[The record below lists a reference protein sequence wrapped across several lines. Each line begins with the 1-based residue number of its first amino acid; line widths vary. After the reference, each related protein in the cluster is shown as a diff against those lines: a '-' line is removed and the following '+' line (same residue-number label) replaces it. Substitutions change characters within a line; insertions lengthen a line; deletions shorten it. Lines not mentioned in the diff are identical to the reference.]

1 MCEVESPL
9 SLSGVLQEEPVCVK
23 YTVGIMSLPEE
34 VRVLILSQCSLTI
47 LQTLVTVCTDFYTI
61 IRTIVSQVTHFEPE
75 SSAENTRK
83 IFQLLLAH
91 ASKLKTLLGVCCTS
105 GSPLLCSSDDLSPET
120 RFECSPKQ
128 LFTLI
133 KRNSELEHVVIYDF
147 RIRDDEHYF
156 DQLLQSL
163 QSCTKLKLLYSE
175 SPLGHV
181 TKVQEFAGQM
191 KYLTEISFPNI
202 CTLKS
207 TLETLGWFGYFT
219 SNSGFVH
226 PRNCAAIQVLR
237 KGGKPEMIHSVSSP
251 PSTVSVADRSKMAFG
266 RAGLLRG
273 GPSSLRESMGPSVPR
288 RPFIQITSE

>member
-1 MCEVESPL
+1 
-9 SLSGVLQEEPVCVK
+9 
-23 YTVGIMSLPEE
+23 LPEE
-34 VRVLILSQCSLTI
+34 VRVLIMAHFCSLGV

-61 IRTIVSQVTHFEPE
+61 IRTIVSQITHFEPE

-91 ASKLKTLLGVCCTS
+91 SSKLKTLLGVCCAS
-105 GSPLLCSSDDLSPET
+105 GSPLLSSSDELPEN
-120 RFECSPKQ
+120 RFECSPAQ

-147 RIRDDEHYF
+147 RIRDDELYF
-156 DQLLQSL
+156 DHLLRSL
-163 QSCTKLKLLYSE
+163 QSCPKLKLLYSE

-251 PSTVSVADRSKMAFG
+251 SSFGISVAERSKMAFG
-266 RAGLLRG
+266 RVGLLRG

>member
-1 MCEVESPL
+1 L
-9 SLSGVLQEEPVCVK
+9 SLSGVLLEAEPVCER
-23 YTVGIMSLPEE
+23 YSVGIMTLPEE
-34 VRVLILSQCSLTI
+34 VRVLIMSHCSLDV
-47 LQTLVTVCTDFYTI
+47 LQTLVTVCADFYCL

-75 SSAENTRK
+75 TSVENTQK
-83 IFQLLLAH
+83 TFQLLLAH
-91 ASKLKTLLGVCCTS
+91 SSKLKTLLGVCCAS
-105 GSPLLCSSDDLSPET
+105 GSALLSSSDELT
-120 RFECSPKQ
+120 GNRFECSPEQ

-147 RIRDDEHYF
+147 RIRDDENYF
-156 DQLLQSL
+156 DQLLRSL
-163 QSCTKLKLLYSE
+163 QSCPRLKLLYSE

-181 TKVQEFAGQM
+181 AKVQEFIGQM
-191 KYLTEISFPNI
+191 KYLSELSFPNI

-207 TLETLGWFGYFT
+207 TMETLGWCGYFT

-251 PSTVSVADRSKMAFG
+251 SSFGISVAERSKMAFG
-266 RAGLLRG
+266 RVGLLRG
-273 GPSSLRESMGPSVPR
+273 GPASLRESMGPSVPR